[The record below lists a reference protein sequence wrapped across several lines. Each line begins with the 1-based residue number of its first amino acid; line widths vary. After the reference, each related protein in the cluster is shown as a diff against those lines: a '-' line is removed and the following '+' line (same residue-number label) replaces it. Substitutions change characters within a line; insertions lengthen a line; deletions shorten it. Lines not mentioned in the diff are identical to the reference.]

1 MDTAMA
7 DGKPPN
13 VDPAIFQR
21 LQEKIDEEGKVREE
35 LKETVQTLEKQ
46 GRLTQSI
53 LSRIH
58 NTPTPERELNE
69 LPASTSPN

>member
-69 LPASTSPN
+69 LPVSTSPD